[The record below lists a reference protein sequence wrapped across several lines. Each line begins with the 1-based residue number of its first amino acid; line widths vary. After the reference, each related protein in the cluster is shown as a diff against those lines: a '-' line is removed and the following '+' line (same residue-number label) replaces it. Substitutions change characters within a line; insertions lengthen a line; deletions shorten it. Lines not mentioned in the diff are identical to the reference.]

1 MFGIRDEELRL
12 IREILSKYE
21 AVQEALIFGSRTQAD
36 CKCSDDVDIAI
47 KGELLTPAIAKE
59 IAYELN
65 EETLMTYRFDVVS
78 FNTLQ
83 NHELID
89 QIESEGACF
98 YEKKI

>member
-12 IREILSKYE
+12 IREILSKYD
-21 AVQEALIFGSRTQAD
+21 AVQEALVFGSRTQAD

-47 KGELLTPAIAKE
+47 KGEQLTPAITKE

-78 FNTLQ
+78 FDLLISD
-83 NHELID
+83 ELKD
-89 QIESEGACF
+89 HIENEGVCI
-98 YEKKI
+98 YEKKK